1 MEIILK
7 GKRMKQLNIYELK
20 AHFSEYIDEVHDGK
34 TIIIAKAGKPWAKL
48 VPLKESPKKKF
59 QFGTM
64 KGKIKMA
71 KDFDAPLPQEILD
84 LFEGK
89 AEKK

>member
-1 MEIILK
+1 
-7 GKRMKQLNIYELK
+7 MKQLNIYELK

-48 VPLKESPKKKF
+48 VPLNASPKKKF

-64 KGKIKMA
+64 ENKIKVA
-71 KDFDAPLPQEILD
+71 KGFNDPLPQDVMD

-89 AEKK
+89 QDKK

>member
-1 MEIILK
+1 
-7 GKRMKQLNIYELK
+7 MKQLNIDEVK
-20 AHFSEYIDEVHDGK
+20 AHFSEYIDEVHEGQ

-48 VPLKESPKKKF
+48 VPLKVNPKRKF

-64 KGKIKMA
+64 KGKIKTS
-71 KDFDAPLPQEILD
+71 KDFNDPLPQEVMN

-89 AEKK
+89 QTKK